1 MCISGEMCIKV
12 VRSGEFPHFPQSFPQ
27 PRGGEDERRDKG
39 MMLYGRFE
47 HNMDAKGRIF
57 VSVKLREKLGE
68 TFIAACVL
76 DKCVSLYSM
85 EEWDS
90 LLQKITEAPMAETRK
105 LLRKVTESAEDVTPD
120 AQGRI
125 LLNKN
130 LIAHAG
136 LEKPCLIIGAGR
148 RAEIWNPAVYDE
160 VMADMTDD
168 KLEEEFIK
176 YGF

>member
-1 MCISGEMCIKV
+1 
-12 VRSGEFPHFPQSFPQ
+12 
-27 PRGGEDERRDKG
+27 

-57 VSVKLREKLGE
+57 VPVKLREKLGE

-85 EEWDS
+85 EEWDG
-90 LLQKITEAPMAETRK
+90 LLQKIAEAPMAETRK

-130 LIAHAG
+130 LIAKAG
-136 LEKPCLIIGAGR
+136 LEKPCLIIGSS
-148 RAEIWNPAVYDE
+148 
-160 VMADMTDD
+160 
-168 KLEEEFIK
+168 LFITVLMMFSTASDSTGTFLSCK
-176 YGF
+176 KVSEPR

>member
-1 MCISGEMCIKV
+1 M
-12 VRSGEFPHFPQSFPQ
+12 VREVT
-27 PRGGEDERRDKG
+27 K

-47 HNMDAKGRIF
+47 HNMDAKGRVF
-57 VSVKLREKLGE
+57 VPVKLREKLGE

-76 DKCVSLYSM
+76 DRCVSLYSM
-85 EEWDS
+85 DEWNS
-90 LLQKITEAPMAETRK
+90 LLEKLTAAPMAETRK
-105 LLRKVTESAEDVTPD
+105 LLRKVTEAAEDVTPD

-130 LIAHAG
+130 LIARAG
-136 LEKPCLIIGAGR
+136 LEKPVRIVGAGR
-148 RAEIWNPAVYDE
+148 RAEIWNPAVHAE
-160 VMADMTDD
+160 VMEDMTDD

>member
-1 MCISGEMCIKV
+1 
-12 VRSGEFPHFPQSFPQ
+12 
-27 PRGGEDERRDKG
+27 

-57 VSVKLREKLGE
+57 VPVKLREKLGE

-76 DKCVSLYSM
+76 DRCVSLYSM

-136 LEKPCLIIGAGR
+136 LEKPCLIIGAGP
-148 RAEIWNPAVYDE
+148 RAEIWNPAIYAEDAVDLSGE
-160 VMADMTDD
+160 KMVEQF
-168 KLEEEFIK
+168 LEL
-176 YGF
+176 GF

>member
-1 MCISGEMCIKV
+1 MYNNLIYDIL
-12 VRSGEFPHFPQSFPQ
+12 VRLHHPIQLIGDLVFVFYRQNMVEFP
-27 PRGGEDERRDKG
+27 
-39 MMLYGRFE
+39 
-47 HNMDAKGRIF
+47 A
-57 VSVKLREKLGE
+57 VKYNQL
-68 TFIAACVL
+68 
-76 DKCVSLYSM
+76 
-85 EEWDS
+85 
-90 LLQKITEAPMAETRK
+90 
-105 LLRKVTESAEDVTPD
+105 VTESAEDVTPD

-148 RAEIWNPAVYDE
+148 RAEIWNPAVYE
-160 VMADMTDD
+160 AEMADMTDE

>member
-1 MCISGEMCIKV
+1 
-12 VRSGEFPHFPQSFPQ
+12 
-27 PRGGEDERRDKG
+27 
-39 MMLYGRFE
+39 
-47 HNMDAKGRIF
+47 
-57 VSVKLREKLGE
+57 
-68 TFIAACVL
+68 
-76 DKCVSLYSM
+76 
-85 EEWDS
+85 
-90 LLQKITEAPMAETRK
+90 MAETRK

-148 RAEIWNPAVYDE
+148 RAEIWNPAVYE
-160 VMADMTDD
+160 AEMADMTDE

>member
-1 MCISGEMCIKV
+1 
-12 VRSGEFPHFPQSFPQ
+12 
-27 PRGGEDERRDKG
+27 

-57 VSVKLREKLGE
+57 VPAKLREKLGE

-90 LLQKITEAPMAETRK
+90 LLQKIAEAPMAQTRK

-148 RAEIWNPAVYDE
+148 RVEIWHPAVYAE
-160 VMADMTDD
+160 EMADMTDE

>member
-1 MCISGEMCIKV
+1 
-12 VRSGEFPHFPQSFPQ
+12 
-27 PRGGEDERRDKG
+27 

-57 VSVKLREKLGE
+57 VPVKLREKLGE

-76 DKCVSLYSM
+76 DRCVSLYSL

-148 RAEIWNPAVYDE
+148 RAEIWNPAVYE
-160 VMADMTDD
+160 EEMADMTDE